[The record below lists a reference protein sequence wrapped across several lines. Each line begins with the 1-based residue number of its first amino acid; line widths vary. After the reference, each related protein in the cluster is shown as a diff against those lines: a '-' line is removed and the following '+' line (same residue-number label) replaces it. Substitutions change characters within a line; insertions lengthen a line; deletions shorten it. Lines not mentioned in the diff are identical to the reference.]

1 MYCSKKIF
9 GKKKLGM
16 SHHAK
21 DFAGVLA
28 VVAVSLLVGSK
39 PASSQALNQFI
50 GFGDSSIDSGY
61 YRSLASPGGGATF
74 NSFWAA
80 AVAAGAGAP
89 TTSPGLMNSQA
100 LAARFGLSALPADQG
115 GSNYATSGA
124 KNVTVNNAQTGGFGA
139 AIPTDTQI
147 SDYLAANGGRA
158 NANGLYLISS
168 GGNDVSFATGGSGT
182 GPFPSN
188 PQAYLVSAANSLAS
202 SVASLQAAGA
212 RYIVVPDLPFSFPT
226 GNSAA
231 NVTQRADRLLYSQT
245 LWNSLAANG
254 VNFIPADQNAMRL
267 AIASNPALFGLQF
280 IGTGPGQ
287 PACTQPAGVTT
298 AWALLC
304 SSNPAAPSHLVT
316 PDADQTHLFA
326 DDQHYTT
333 AGQKILADYEYSLLV
348 APSEISFLAEA
359 PVKTRAAVV
368 DSIFNQIAI
377 SERQRKAGTFNVW
390 ATGEA
395 MSLAIN
401 SGSTGFPN
409 DPGTPAAV
417 TAGIDYAIASNI
429 IVGAAFSYGQ
439 TTQSFDLG
447 GDFKQTDIAG
457 SLYGAYA
464 AGPYWAR
471 AIGTYG
477 GLTYD
482 VNRIVPIGITQQSN
496 TGNTSGRNVSFA
508 AEFGY
513 DFTMPLGG
521 AAPSAPV
528 MPLKAAAPAPWPL
541 LTFGP
546 VVGIVL
552 QHITVN
558 GYTETD
564 PFAAIGGFTALSFG
578 DQTRNSAV
586 TELGYQASLDLGRWH
601 PFTKLVW
608 NHELAS
614 TDRSVTASLT
624 TIVAPSYWMPA
635 VLLGKDWGTAT
646 LGTTVTFAPG
656 VTGYGTLTS
665 QIGQQNVIAYGGQ
678 VGLNVALR

>member
-1 MYCSKKIF
+1 MSYRKKQ
-9 GKKKLGM
+9 
-16 SHHAK
+16 
-21 DFAGVLA
+21 FAGALA
-28 VVAVSLLVGSK
+28 VAAVFLTSANK
-39 PASSQALNQFI
+39 PAASQTLNQFI
-50 GFGDSSIDSGY
+50 GFGDSTIDSGY
-61 YRSLASPGGGATF
+61 YRSLPSPGGGATY
-74 NSFWAA
+74 NSYWAA
-80 AVAAGAGAP
+80 AVAAGAGPP
-89 TTSPGLMNSQA
+89 TTSPGAMNSQA
-100 LAARFGLSALPADQG
+100 LAAWFGLTALPADQG
-115 GSNYATSGA
+115 GTNYATSGA
-124 KNVTVNNAQTGGFGA
+124 KNVTINNAQTGGFQA
-139 AIPTDTQI
+139 AVPTVTQI
-147 SDYLAANGGRA
+147 SNYLAANGGRA
-158 NANGLYLISS
+158 NPNGLYLISS
-168 GGNDVSFATGGSGT
+168 GANDVSFATKGSGV
-182 GPFPSN
+182 GPFPSD

-212 RYIVVPDLPFSFPT
+212 RYIIVPDLPYSFPT

-231 NVTQRADRLLYSQT
+231 AVTQHTDKLLYSQT

-267 AIASNPALFGLQF
+267 AIASNPALFGFQF
-280 IGTGPGQ
+280 IGTGAGQ
-287 PACTQPAGVTT
+287 PACTQPAGITT

-316 PDADQTHLFA
+316 PNADQTHLFA

-359 PVKTRAAVV
+359 PVKTREAVV

-401 SGSTGFPN
+401 SGSTGFPS

-417 TAGIDYAIASNI
+417 TAGIDYAIASNM
-429 IVGAAFSYGQ
+429 IVGVAFSYGQ
-439 TTQSFDLG
+439 TTQSFSLG

-464 AGPYWAR
+464 AGPYWGR

-496 TGNTSGRNVSFA
+496 TGNTSGRNISFA

-513 DFTMPLGG
+513 DFTTPLGG
-521 AAPSAPV
+521 AAPAAPI
-528 MPLKAAAPAPWPL
+528 MPLKAPAPAPWPL
-541 LTFGP
+541 LTHGP

-635 VLLGKDWGTAT
+635 VVLGKDWGTAT
-646 LGTTVTFAPG
+646 LGTTVAFAPG

-665 QIGQQNVIAYGGQ
+665 QIGQQNVVTYGGQ

>member
-1 MYCSKKIF
+1 MDYSKIIARKCSRV
-9 GKKKLGM
+9 
-16 SHHAK
+16 SHRAR

-28 VVAVSLLVGSK
+28 VATAAFLLTDK
-39 PASSQALNQFI
+39 PAASQTLNQFI
-50 GFGDSSIDSGY
+50 GFGDSTIDSGY

-74 NSFWAA
+74 NSYWAA

-89 TTSPGLMNSQA
+89 TTSPGAMSSQA
-100 LAARFGLSALPADQG
+100 LAAWFGLSALPANQG

-124 KNVTVNNAQTGGFGA
+124 KNVTINNAQSGGFTA
-139 AIPTDTQI
+139 AVPTVTQI
-147 SDYLAANGGRA
+147 SNYLAANGGRA
-158 NANGLYLISS
+158 NPNGLYLISS
-168 GGNDVSFATGGSGT
+168 GGNDISYATHGSGI
-182 GPFPSN
+182 GPFPSD
-188 PQAYLVSAANSLAS
+188 PQAYLISAANSLAS

-212 RYIVVPDLPFSFPT
+212 RYIVVPDLPYSFPT
-226 GNSAA
+226 GGGVA
-231 NVTQRADRLLYSQT
+231 NATARADRLLYSQT
-245 LWNSLAANG
+245 LWNSLATNG
-254 VNFIPADQNAMRL
+254 VNFVPADQNAMRL
-267 AIASNPALFGLQF
+267 AIASNPALFGFQF
-280 IGTGPGQ
+280 IGSGVGQ
-287 PACTQPAGVTT
+287 AACTAPAGVTT

-417 TAGIDYAIASNI
+417 TAGIDYAIASNM

-439 TTQSFDLG
+439 TTQSFSLG

-457 SLYGAYA
+457 SLYGAYT
-464 AGPYWAR
+464 AGPYWGR

-513 DFTMPLGG
+513 DFTLPLGG
-521 AAPSAPV
+521 AAPTAPA

-586 TELGYQASLDLGRWH
+586 TELGYQASLALGRWQ

-635 VLLGKDWGTAT
+635 VVLGKDWGTAT
-646 LGTTVTFAPG
+646 IGTTVTFAPG

-665 QIGQQNVIAYGGQ
+665 QIGQQNVVTYGGQ
-678 VGLNVALR
+678 LGLNVALR

>member
-1 MYCSKKIF
+1 MLRTGCSKKNS
-9 GKKKLGM
+9 KM
-16 SHHAK
+16 SHRAK
-21 DFAGVLA
+21 GVATVLA
-28 VVAVSLLVGSK
+28 VTATAALVTGK
-39 PASSQALNQFI
+39 PAFSQTLNQFV
-50 GFGDSSIDSGY
+50 GFGDSSIDSGS
-61 YRSLASPGGGATF
+61 YRSLASPGGGAPF
-74 NSFWAA
+74 NALWAA

-89 TTSPGLMNSQA
+89 TTSPGAVNSQA
-100 LAARFGLSALPADQG
+100 LAALFGLTAVPADQG

-124 KNVTVNNAQTGGFGA
+124 KNVTVNNGQTGGFQA
-139 AIPTDTQI
+139 AIPTVTQI
-147 SDYLAANGGRA
+147 SNYLAANGGSA
-158 NANGLYLISS
+158 NPNGLYVISS
-168 GGNDVSFATGGSGT
+168 GSNDVSFATHGSGS

-188 PQAYLVSAANSLAS
+188 PQAYLISAANSLAS
-202 SVASLQAAGA
+202 SVAGLQAAGA
-212 RYIVVPDLPFSFPT
+212 RTIVVPDLPYSFPT
-226 GNSAA
+226 GNSAGD
-231 NVTQRADRLLYSQT
+231 VTQHTDRLLYSQT

-267 AIASNPALFGLQF
+267 AIASNPALFGFQF

-287 PACTQPAGVTT
+287 SACTQPAGVAT

-304 SSNPAAPSHLVT
+304 SNNPAAPSHLVT
-316 PDADQTHLFA
+316 PNADQTRLFA

-368 DSIFNQIAI
+368 DSILNQIAI
-377 SERQRKAGTFNVW
+377 SENQRKTGTFNVW

-401 SGSTGFPN
+401 AGSAGFPN

-417 TAGIDYAIASNI
+417 TAGVDYAITNSM

-439 TTQSFDLG
+439 TKQSFSLG

-464 AGPYWAR
+464 AGPYWGR

-477 GLTYD
+477 ALNYD

-508 AEFGY
+508 AEVGY
-513 DFTMPLGG
+513 DFTARLDGSMP
-521 AAPSAPV
+521 A
-528 MPLKAAAPAPWPL
+528 MPLKAPASMPL
-541 LTFGP
+541 LTHGP

-552 QHITVN
+552 QHITVD

-578 DQTRNSAV
+578 GQTRNSAV
-586 TELGYQASLDLGRWH
+586 TELGYQASLDLGRWR
-601 PFTKLVW
+601 PFAKLAW

-624 TIVAPSYWMPA
+624 SVTAPSYWMPA
-635 VLLGKDWGTAT
+635 VVLGKDWGTAT
-646 LGTTVTFAPG
+646 IGTTVTFAPG
-656 VTGYGTLTS
+656 FTGYGTLTS
-665 QIGQQNVIAYGGQ
+665 QIGQQNVTTYGGQ

>member
-1 MYCSKKIF
+1 MSYRKKQ
-9 GKKKLGM
+9 
-16 SHHAK
+16 
-21 DFAGVLA
+21 FAGALA
-28 VVAVSLLVGSK
+28 VAAVFLTSANK
-39 PASSQALNQFI
+39 PAASQTLNQFI
-50 GFGDSSIDSGY
+50 GFGDSTIDSGY
-61 YRSLASPGGGATF
+61 YRSLPSPGGGATY
-74 NSFWAA
+74 NSYWAA
-80 AVAAGAGAP
+80 AVAAGAGPP
-89 TTSPGLMNSQA
+89 TTSPGAMNSQA
-100 LAARFGLSALPADQG
+100 LAAWFGLTALPADQG
-115 GSNYATSGA
+115 GTNYATSGA
-124 KNVTVNNAQTGGFGA
+124 KNVTINNAQTGGFQA
-139 AIPTDTQI
+139 AVPTVTQI
-147 SDYLAANGGRA
+147 SNYLAANGGRA
-158 NANGLYLISS
+158 NPNGLYLISS
-168 GGNDVSFATGGSGT
+168 GANDVSFATKGSGV
-182 GPFPSN
+182 GPFPSD

-212 RYIVVPDLPFSFPT
+212 RYIIVPDLPYSFPT

-231 NVTQRADRLLYSQT
+231 AVTQHTDKLLYSQT

-267 AIASNPALFGLQF
+267 AIASNPALFGFQF
-280 IGTGPGQ
+280 IGTGAGQ
-287 PACTQPAGVTT
+287 PACTQPAGITT

-316 PDADQTHLFA
+316 PNADQTHLFA

-359 PVKTRAAVV
+359 PVKTREAVV

-401 SGSTGFPN
+401 SGSTGFPS

-417 TAGIDYAIASNI
+417 TAGIDYAIASNM

-439 TTQSFDLG
+439 TTQSFSLG

-464 AGPYWAR
+464 AGPYWGR

-496 TGNTSGRNVSFA
+496 TGNTSGRNISFA

-513 DFTMPLGG
+513 DFTTPLGG
-521 AAPSAPV
+521 AAPAAPI
-528 MPLKAAAPAPWPL
+528 MPLKAPAPAPWPL
-541 LTFGP
+541 LTHGP

-635 VLLGKDWGTAT
+635 VVLGKDWGTAT
-646 LGTTVTFAPG
+646 LGTTVAFAPG

-665 QIGQQNVIAYGGQ
+665 QIGQQNVVTYGGQ